1 MSRSLNKAQIIGNLG
16 ADPEIRSTTSGTRVA
31 TLSVATSRSWNDREG
46 QRQEKTEWHRV
57 VCWDKLAEICEK
69 YLKRGDRV
77 YIDGSIEYRQWE
89 GQDGQTKYTTEI
101 RAREMIM
108 LGGSG
113 ESGGPTARSGSAA
126 ARTSDAGSGSG
137 SNDFSDFSSESL
149 AGEDDLPF

>member
-1 MSRSLNKAQIIGNLG
+1 
-16 ADPEIRSTTSGTRVA
+16 
-31 TLSVATSRSWNDREG
+31 
-46 QRQEKTEWHRV
+46 

-113 ESGGPTARSGSAA
+113 DSGGEP
-126 ARTSDAGSGSG
+126 ARTRSEAGQASRSA